1 MDIPTKCGSNWP
13 SGFREGEKGAKL
25 QKLTTTDDGRQVMA
39 IPHMTFWVRLVKK
52 EFDIPHI
59 KQKLSVLIN

>member
-1 MDIPTKCGSNWP
+1 VVPIGPVVSEN
-13 SGFREGEKGAKL
+13 EAKL

-39 IPHMTFWVRLVKK
+39 IPHMTFWVRLAIK